1 MVFDLRIQDKHL
13 HESVHEGCWRGWG
26 MVLVWLAG
34 NVEHALVSA
43 VLERGMQEGLTFA
56 APSPLFELLQQRY
69 AVELQAFP
77 SSLLP
82 MNDDITPDWT
92 LSLAEH
98 EKQVEIRPE
107 GRRMIITTARG
118 PMNADTSNIV
128 AVHVHDM
135 LPPLSGS
142 HDAAMFEAW
151 AMNNTTTP
159 PSSGGPRYW
168 CDRSDVAHGIVELL
182 KGAPEHGVY
191 NLAGRRAWSLEDTY
205 SEFSALMQRTS
216 AGQSGEFNIEH
227 LVATGIPT
235 VKVVELERATD
246 VNQRPTIASI
256 HTFLEA
262 STGDGWR
269 PTTPLRQSLMF
280 TIAMLESDHAP

>member
-13 HESVHEGCWRGWG
+13 HESVHEGRWRGWG

-151 AMNNTTTP
+151 AMNNTTTSP
-159 PSSGGPRYW
+159 IVWWPTILVRPQRCRPRY
-168 CDRSDVAHGIVELL
+168 C
-182 KGAPEHGVY
+182 
-191 NLAGRRAWSLEDTY
+191 
-205 SEFSALMQRTS
+205 
-216 AGQSGEFNIEH
+216 
-227 LVATGIPT
+227 
-235 VKVVELERATD
+235 
-246 VNQRPTIASI
+246 
-256 HTFLEA
+256 
-262 STGDGWR
+262 
-269 PTTPLRQSLMF
+269 
-280 TIAMLESDHAP
+280 

>member
-1 MVFDLRIQDKHL
+1 MVFGLRIQDKHL
-13 HESVHEGCWRGWG
+13 HESVHEGRWRGWG

-92 LSLAEH
+92 LSLNEQAE
-98 EKQVEIRPE
+98 QIEIEPA
-107 GRRMIITTARG
+107 GRHMVISTTWEH
-118 PMNADTSNIV
+118 MSVDVNKIV

-151 AMNNTTTP
+151 AVNNTTTP
-159 PSSGGPRYW
+159 QSSGGPRYW

-191 NLAGRRAWSLEDTY
+191 NLAGRRAWSIEDTY

-227 LVATGIPT
+227 LVATGIPA
-235 VKVVELERATD
+235 VKVVELEKATD
-246 VNQRPTIASI
+246 VNQRPSLTTIQ
-256 HTFLEA
+256 TFLEA
-262 STGDGWR
+262 SSGDGWR